1 MFQDVSLPRHK
12 VTQSNTTEDQTKL
25 EQPTWTKASER
36 RVCNIYSLSFIVLGL
51 VAPTSWTDRSF
62 EINLLLLVFTQ
73 AFHKIS
79 IKTAINNTENMPQVT
94 LSNNSAISIVNE
106 ASDL

>member
-12 VTQSNTTEDQTKL
+12 VTQSNATEDQTKL

-36 RVCNIYSLSFIVLGL
+36 RVCNIYSLSFIVFG
-51 VAPTSWTDRSF
+51 SRSF
-62 EINLLLLVFTQ
+62 EPNFLLLVFTQ

-79 IKTAINNTENMPQVT
+79 IKTSINNTENIPQVT
-94 LSNNSAISIVNE
+94 LSNSSAISIDNE